1 MATTTSFPHLQ
12 EQQFMNLSTYRK
24 TGVPVT
30 TPVWFAQEGDRLY
43 VYTQATSGKIKRVR
57 NNGRVEVGP
66 CDRVGRPLGP
76 TQSATARILSP
87 DEGKRADR
95 LITRKYG
102 WLKRAFSLVAAIRR
116 SQPAYLEIR

>member
-1 MATTTSFPHLQ
+1 MTNTAFPHLQ
-12 EQQFMNLSTYRK
+12 DQQFMNLTTYRK
-24 TGVPVT
+24 NGLSVT

-43 VYTQATSGKIKRVR
+43 VYTQANSGKIKRAR
-57 NNGRVEVGP
+57 NNGKVEVGP

-76 TQSATARILSP
+76 VQSATAQILPP

-102 WLKRAFSLVAAIRR
+102 WLKRVFTLIAAIRR